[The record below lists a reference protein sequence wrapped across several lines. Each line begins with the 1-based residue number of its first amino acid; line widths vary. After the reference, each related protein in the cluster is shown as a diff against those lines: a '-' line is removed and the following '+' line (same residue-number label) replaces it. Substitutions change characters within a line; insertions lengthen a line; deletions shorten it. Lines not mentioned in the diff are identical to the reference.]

1 MRVDHK
7 ANSGVREEVVRSRG
21 PLTHPQREQKTVDGC
36 HSVIHVPV
44 QGVAQGSE
52 QDTHIRWQ
60 VHVFLRTEQK
70 KEELLHE
77 LPVRTERGLCLMLR
91 ERLMVEV
98 AEEQDKQTG
107 R

>member
-1 MRVDHK
+1 MRFHETPIE
-7 ANSGVREEVVRSRG
+7 SGTQIVFDG
-21 PLTHPQREQKTVDGC
+21 KGCTHIV
-36 HSVIHVPV
+36 
-44 QGVAQGSE
+44 GVAQGSE